1 VWFNPQVLPLL
12 SPLSLLSHGPARS
25 HTISSSAALWNT
37 TFGCSRLSR
46 GLPLTRRIPP
56 GPQDHYLHVPFDLSR
71 VVFVATAND
80 TRSIP
85 PALLD
90 RMEVI
95 PLSGYT
101 ADEKLSIALQHLVP
115 RQLKEHGLSQR
126 HLVFPED
133 TLTHL
138 ITGYTREAGV
148 RPTPPLPCRDS
159 LGCESSE

>member
-1 VWFNPQVLPLL
+1 V
-12 SPLSLLSHGPARS
+12 PLSGTPPSAVLASRAAFLSL
-25 HTISSSAALWNT
+25 AA
-37 TFGCSRLSR
+37 FCVH
-46 GLPLTRRIPP
+46 PP
-56 GPQDHYLHVPFDLSR
+56 RPQDHYLHVPFDLSR